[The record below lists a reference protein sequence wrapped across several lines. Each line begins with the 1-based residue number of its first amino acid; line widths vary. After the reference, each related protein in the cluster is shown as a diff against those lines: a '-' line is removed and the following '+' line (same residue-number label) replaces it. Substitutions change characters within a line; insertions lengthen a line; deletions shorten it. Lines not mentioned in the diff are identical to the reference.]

1 MLPGLIL
8 YEIIMPAYIMYILY
22 KNRNHLDSYRVKFC
36 YGYIYYEYKQS
47 AYYWELV
54 KIFYRMFLFF
64 IVSFFEHDVLTKG
77 ALILALLELYLIVC
91 HKVKPYFSLT
101 LTKLDL
107 YSTLI
112 NFVSILLT
120 MILS

>member
-1 MLPGLIL
+1 ML
-8 YEIIMPAYIMYILY
+8 
-22 KNRNHLDSYRVKFC
+22 
-36 YGYIYYEYKQS
+36 
-47 AYYWELV
+47 
-54 KIFYRMFLFF
+54 LFF
-64 IVSFFEHDVLTKG
+64 IVSFFEYDVLTKG
-77 ALILALLELYLIVC
+77 VLILALLELYLIVC